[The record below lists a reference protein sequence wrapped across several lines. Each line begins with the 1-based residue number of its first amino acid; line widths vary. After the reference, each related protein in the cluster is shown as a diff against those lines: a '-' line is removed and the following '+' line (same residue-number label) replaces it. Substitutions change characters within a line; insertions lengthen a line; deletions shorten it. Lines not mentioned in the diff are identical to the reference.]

1 MACLR
6 GIKNRKQAGEKG
18 RRKMIDKKAGK
29 MSLAEME
36 VVAGGNNAENLY
48 MLKKLQEMGFNMKI
62 SRVSISNGKTLARF
76 LKRHGFSGNI
86 YVQVD
91 CKNEYFGK
99 DKSRFMSGEQVLA
112 AIKNEDCI
120 DSNDF

>member
-1 MACLR
+1 
-6 GIKNRKQAGEKG
+6 
-18 RRKMIDKKAGK
+18 MIDNKARK
-29 MSLAEME
+29 MSLAEMDN
-36 VVAGGNNAENLY
+36 VAGGNDAENLH
-48 MLKKLQEMGFNMKI
+48 MLKKLQEMGFNLKI
-62 SRVSISNGKTLARF
+62 SKDKKANGKTLAMF

-86 YVQVD
+86 YVHMD

-112 AIKNEDCI
+112 AIKNEDYI